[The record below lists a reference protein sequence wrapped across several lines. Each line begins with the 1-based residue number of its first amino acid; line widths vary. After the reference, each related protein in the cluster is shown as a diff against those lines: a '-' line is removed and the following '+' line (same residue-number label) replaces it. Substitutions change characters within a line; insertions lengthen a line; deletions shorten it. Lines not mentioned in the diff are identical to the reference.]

1 MQSQRE
7 SRRTRS
13 AGAGKPPRQSRRVHL
28 LAAFGLLL
36 LLALVPSAALA
47 QNATIAVKPGTM
59 GPGIVNTCF
68 WGQPSSN
75 VGPINELNYPV
86 PGTNIIAPDTDTIY
100 DYTRFQLPAGA
111 TITLH
116 GQFPHARFFSLTTY
130 VTRGTEQGLPSTSIY
145 DEQINPDP
153 GSINPFRPGENRDSK
168 HRSYTVT
175 ISGQTTPAEPAANTL
190 YAGQEGKTGETQQV
204 EMIMRVYRPD
214 KNLEANAGVPLPSP
228 TVNLEN
234 GETFSE
240 EAAACSAVSDVS
252 GISAL
257 PIEKI
262 AAPTP
267 ATYVHLR
274 DLAPA
279 PHPAVNPV
287 DWERFRNLPYLEK
300 PFFAGAGEPYEHLIT
315 TLPTAVTSGLYATP
329 ANAYLIAYADRTIG
343 PNTEGHNI
351 LVIHAKMPT
360 HPETYDHNK
369 INDQAGTQVRYWSIC
384 TAGGVE
390 KPYDFLTNSACL
402 FDQEVPVDTNGE
414 YTVVVSLAQD
424 RPKNAKPGCGV
435 AWLDWGTGGDDL
447 EGEYAVDNRPSL
459 DTLIMRN
466 QLSNP
471 AFEQSIANVITPGS
485 EREVMGAYYPTSTY
499 MTTQEFEG
507 RRCFSASLKRKG
519 TA

>member
-1 MQSQRE
+1 MQRGRA
-7 SRRTRS
+7 SRGTQAASGGGRHRS
-13 AGAGKPPRQSRRVHL
+13 WPALWLGMLGFAFV
-28 LAAFGLLL
+28 LAIAP
-36 LLALVPSAALA
+36 AAALGQA
-47 QNATIAVKPGTM
+47 ATGAVKPGTM
-59 GPGIVNTCF
+59 GPGPVNTCF

-86 PGTNIIAPDTDTIY
+86 PGTNIIAPDTDTVY

-116 GQFPHARFFSLTTY
+116 GQFPHARFFSLTSY
-130 VTRGTEQGLPSTSIY
+130 VTKGTEQGLPSTSIY

-153 GSINPFRPGENRDSK
+153 GSINPFRPGESRTAKN
-168 HRSYTVT
+168 RSYTIT
-175 ISGQTTPAEPAANTL
+175 ISGQTPPAEPVPNTL
-190 YAGQEGKTGETQQV
+190 YVGQEGKTEETQQI
-204 EMIMRVYRPD
+204 ELIMRVYRPD

-228 TVNLEN
+228 AVNLEG
-234 GETFSE
+234 GEPITE
-240 EAAACSAVSDVS
+240 EAAACAAVSDVS
-252 GISAL
+252 GIAAL
-257 PIEKI
+257 PEYLIQ
-262 AAPTP
+262 APTP
-267 ATYVHLR
+267 ASYVHLR

-369 INDQAGTQVRYWSIC
+369 INDETAETQVRYWSIC
-384 TAGGVE
+384 TAGGLE
-390 KPYDFLTNSACL
+390 KPAVLPTNSACL
-402 FDQEVPVDTNGE
+402 FDQEVPTNTNGE
-414 YTVVVSLAQD
+414 YTVVVSLPQD

-435 AWLDWGTGGDDL
+435 AWLNWGLGGDDL
-447 EGEYAVDNRPSL
+447 EGEYAADNRPSL

-471 AFEQSIANVITPGS
+471 TFEQSIEKVITPGT
-485 EREVMGAYYPTSTY
+485 EQEVMGAYYPTSTY
-499 MTTQEFEG
+499 MTKQEFEA
-507 RRCFSASLKRKG
+507 RRCFSAS
-519 TA
+519 A

>member
-1 MQSQRE
+1 MQRHGR
-7 SRRTRS
+7 SRKSKAVGRS
-13 AGAGKPPRQSRRVHL
+13 RPAL
-28 LAAFGLLL
+28 WLGLLGFV
-36 LLALVPSAALA
+36 LAIAAPPSAALA
-47 QNATIAVKPGTM
+47 NSATPVVKPGTM
-59 GPGIVNTCF
+59 GPGPVNTCF

-86 PGTNIIAPDTDTIY
+86 AGTNIIAPDTDTVY

-130 VTRGTEQGLPSTSIY
+130 VTKGTEPGLPSTSIY
-145 DEQINPDP
+145 DSQINPDA
-153 GSINPFRPGENRDSK
+153 GSVNPFRPGESRNAK
-168 HRSYTVT
+168 HRPYTIT

-190 YAGQEGKTGETQQV
+190 YTGQEGKTGETQQV

-234 GETFSE
+234 GEKFSE
-240 EAAACSAVSDVS
+240 EAAACSAVSDAS

-257 PIEKI
+257 PIEKV

-279 PHPAVNPV
+279 PHPAVDPV

-300 PFFAGAGEPYEHLIT
+300 PFFTGGGEPYEHLIT

-360 HPETYDHNK
+360 HPETYNHNK
-369 INDQAGTQVRYWSIC
+369 INDQTAETQVRYWSIC

-390 KPYDFLTNSACL
+390 KPYDFETSSACL
-402 FDQEVPVDTNGE
+402 FDQEVPTNSNGE
-414 YTVVVSLAQD
+414 YTVVVSLPQD
-424 RPKNAKPGCGV
+424 RPKDAKTGCGV
-435 AWLDWGTGGDDL
+435 AWLSWGAGGDDL
-447 EGEYAVDNRPSL
+447 EGEYAADNRPSL
-459 DTLIMRN
+459 DTLVMRN

-471 AFEQSIANVITPGS
+471 TFEQSIEKVITPGS
-485 EREVMGAYYPTSTY
+485 EEAVMGAYYPHSQY
-499 MTTQEFEG
+499 MTAQEFE
-507 RRCFSASLKRKG
+507 SRKCG
-519 TA
+519 GAGA

>member
-1 MQSQRE
+1 MQRGRA
-7 SRRTRS
+7 SRRTQAASRS
-13 AGAGKPPRQSRRVHL
+13 GGRRSWYALWLGALGLTVA
-28 LAAFGLLL
+28 LAILPA
-36 LLALVPSAALA
+36 AALG
-47 QNATIAVKPGTM
+47 QSATGAIKPGTM
-59 GPGIVNTCF
+59 GPGIENTCF
-68 WGQPSSN
+68 WGQGSSN
-75 VGPINELNYPV
+75 VGPIDEIDYPV
-86 PGTNIIAPDTDTIY
+86 PGTNIIAPDTDTVY
-100 DYTRFQLPAGA
+100 YYTRFQLPAGA

-130 VTRGTEQGLPSTSIY
+130 VTKGTEPGLPSTSIY

-153 GSINPFRPGENRDSK
+153 GSVNPFRAGEDRRAKN
-168 HRSYTVT
+168 RSYTLT
-175 ISGQTTPAEPAANTL
+175 INGQTPPAEPAANTL
-190 YAGQEGKTGETQQV
+190 YAGQEGKTGETQQI
-204 EMIMRVYRPD
+204 EIIMRTYRPD
-214 KNLEANAGVPLPSP
+214 KNLESNAGVPLPSP

-234 GETFSE
+234 GEQFTE
-240 EAAACSAVSDVS
+240 EAAACSAVSDAS
-252 GISAL
+252 GIAAL

-267 ATYVHLR
+267 ASYVHLR

-329 ANAYLIAYADRTIG
+329 ANAYLIGYADRTIG

-360 HPETYDHNK
+360 HPDTYNNNK
-369 INDQAGTQVRYWSIC
+369 VSEDGTTQVRYWSIC

-390 KPYDFLTNSACL
+390 KPYDFETNSACL
-402 FDQEVPVDTNGE
+402 FDQEVPTNSNGE
-414 YTVVVSLAQD
+414 YTVVVSLPQD
-424 RPKNAKPGCGV
+424 RPKNAKTGCGV
-435 AWLDWGTGGDDL
+435 AWLNWGAGGDDL
-447 EGEYAVDNRPSL
+447 EGEYAADNRPSL
-459 DTLIMRN
+459 DTLVMRN

-471 AFEQSIANVITPGS
+471 TFENSIEKVLTPGT

-499 MTTQEFEG
+499 MTKQEFEG
-507 RRCFSASLKRKG
+507 RKCFSAS
-519 TA
+519 A